1 LEYYEDDINEKYF
14 SGKCE
19 IIINNM
25 KTALKLIK
33 IAMLNLMDYEQG
45 PPG

>member
-1 LEYYEDDINEKYF
+1 LEYFEDDINQKNF
-14 SGKCE
+14 LGKCE

-33 IAMLNLMDYEQG
+33 IAMLNIMKCE
-45 PPG
+45 